1 MIFAAQNQLR
11 RDGRKTIY
19 KYRGRHRTDADVAH
33 YWSRK
38 KENPEDFPPVPHTP
52 AGLEYWTPG
61 PTPDNTME
69 DTASLHDTP
78 MSEDTGLESSHHG
91 SSLSTTR
98 LPHDEIPDDAE
109 GNSTLSSDDTMS
121 VVIDW
126 DYLREYGR
134 GSASRSPSP
143 FAIAGRFLGAAFRG
157 MPADYQSTLL
167 QPLESPG
174 NFRRQEHIV
183 RCSKEYFLW
192 WVEKVHWGG
201 SQWSQNEYAIW
212 KFRDSSFKLLKA
224 IAYGHSKYSIEMIF
238 LDTINMIPLAMQR
251 DNPGTLS
258 KILEILSQGAGSRS
272 VARSY
277 LQKIM
282 ARVSDQASNTWG
294 KDHPSTILLETI
306 SDLDNSFFDFSCALL
321 PAKDILGKTIGK
333 RQRLLGILV
342 STLAFAARQADI
354 FEELSWFR
362 ELYQMDLATYQANM
376 TDDDLVSLVQ
386 TLSGLADSHTRLGN
400 YTESDDLL
408 RDGFERLQ
416 DCHDAEIRSQAQAD
430 LLFNQAYCK
439 YGQGEVGESL
449 NSFNES
455 LSIRLRLFGADH
467 YLTMETAESCR
478 ILQNKLDKE
487 TRRRIEAGFVAP

>member
-38 KENPEDFPPVPHTP
+38 KEDPEDFPPVPHTP

-61 PTPDNTME
+61 PTPDNIME

-78 MSEDTGLESSHHG
+78 MSKDTGLESSHHD

-126 DYLREYGR
+126 DDLREYGR
-134 GSASRSPSP
+134 GPASRSASP

-192 WVEKVHWGG
+192 WVEKVHWSGRK
-201 SQWSQNEYAIW
+201 WDQNNDDIW
-212 KFRDSSFKLLKA
+212 DFRNSSFKLLNA
-224 IAYGHSKYSIEMIF
+224 IIYGHSKYSIEMI
-238 LDTINMIPLAMQR
+238 LIDTINLIPHAMQR
-251 DNPGTLS
+251 HNPYTLFN
-258 KILEILSQGAGSRS
+258 ILEIVSLGAESRS
-272 VARSY
+272 VASSY

-294 KDHPSTILLETI
+294 KDHPSTILLEAI

-321 PAKDILGKTIGK
+321 PAKDILGKIAGEN
-333 RQRLLGILV
+333 QRLIGFLV
-342 STLAFAARQADI
+342 SSLAFTARQADTL
-354 FEELSWFR
+354 EELSWQR
-362 ELYQMDLATYQANM
+362 ELYQMDLAAYQANM
-376 TDDDLVSLVQ
+376 TDNAFANLVES
-386 TLSGLADSHTRLGN
+386 LSGVADSHTRLGN
-400 YTESDDLL
+400 YNEADILL

-416 DCHDAEIRSQAQAD
+416 DCHDAETRSVAQDD
-430 LLFNQAYCK
+430 LLFSQAYCK
-439 YGQGEVGESL
+439 YKQGEVGESL

-455 LSIRLRLFGADH
+455 LSIRLRLFGPDH